1 MRPRINLNA
10 IASSR
15 PGYSKIRQR
24 FLEHEH
30 QKNKESVALM
40 CYTKITK
47 YYVRCFGQLDE
58 ITPDMAKKLMSSD
71 PSLVIIKKL

>member
-15 PGYSKIRQR
+15 PGFSKIRQR
-24 FLEHEH
+24 YLESEH
-30 QKNKESVALM
+30 IKNKDSIVLM

-58 ITPDMAKKLMSSD
+58 ITPDMAKKLINYD
-71 PSLVIIKKL
+71 PSLVVIKEI